1 MTDLN
6 TYYPLIW
13 KLRTGDNND
22 PYVEKTDRCKV
33 INGKMVLHEIPSFSY
48 KIDIDGMYEISKDE
62 FEESNGVLAENK
74 YYVDYQG
81 SFIYVNESNNGKYFN
96 VRYLG
101 TGIAQI
107 PAERIWVHADNPY
120 AVDNLQDYIDKCG
133 EFVASC
139 KEELESF
146 QTNLEH
152 YYNDYVKK
160 INESHNAYMIKL
172 DSIYKQYQ
180 ENINIL
186 YDNFIEKINKK
197 VIEFNS
203 YINEYIIKAN
213 EKIDEID
220 KQIKL
225 SEKTLAEVLS
235 SLAECLTATKN
246 CIEQTDIAKRLN
258 GESQDLINKMKEEIQ
273 NCKDFLTIGKNEL
286 DKLKKDRLST
296 VITWKYPVDTFIE
309 ILNTYP
315 NPQIGD
321 TVQTR
326 ADGKAYRWDGSNWCF
341 VLEFTANT
349 NLVTN
354 TEDGI
359 MRSEDYVKL
368 QTVEVG
374 AEKNLEG
381 EELKYSLPDYMKE
394 RTIIMY
400 LGDKPK
406 IGEGIIETQF
416 PFKGRI
422 LELKASAKLAGDD
435 VTELFAE
442 KISESDYEK
451 NLDKWVQI
459 NDSNT
464 PLMFKPLKKVTE
476 KGVAI
481 INKDVNVNDYFRI
494 KLTKLSTNIKNIT
507 VYIKIVI

>member
-13 KLRTGDNND
+13 RLRTGDNSD

-33 INGKMVLHEIPSFSY
+33 INGRVVLHEIPSFSY
-48 KIDIDGMYEISKDE
+48 KIDIDNMYEISKDE
-62 FEESNGVLAENK
+62 FEENNRILAENK

-81 SFIYVNESNNGKYFN
+81 SFIYFNEINNGKFLD
-96 VRYLG
+96 VKYLG

-133 EFVASC
+133 EFVDSC
-139 KEELESF
+139 KEELEKF
-146 QTNLEH
+146 QSNLEN
-152 YYNDYVKK
+152 YYNDYISKMNNSYNSYVTKT
-160 INESHNAYMIKL
+160 
-172 DSIYKQYQ
+172 DSVYKQYQ

-186 YDNFIEKINKK
+186 YDKFIEKINLK
-197 VIEFNS
+197 VIDFTN
-203 YINEYIIKAN
+203 YINEYIARA
-213 EKIDEID
+213 ELKIDEID

-225 SEKTLAEVLS
+225 SEKTLAEALS
-235 SLAECLTATKN
+235 ALAKCLTATEN
-246 CIEQTDIAKRLN
+246 CIEQTEIAERLNKESYDLIAKLK
-258 GESQDLINKMKEEIQ
+258 IEIQ
-273 NCKDFLTIGKNEL
+273 SCKDFLTEGKNEL
-286 DKLKKDRLST
+286 EKLKKDRLTT
-296 VITWKYPVDTFIE
+296 VIKWKYPVETYID
-309 ILNTYP
+309 ILNTYQHP
-315 NPQIGD
+315 EIGD

-326 ADGKAYRWDGSNWCF
+326 SDGKAYRWDGANWCF
-341 VLEFTANT
+341 ILEFTANT
-349 NLVTN
+349 DLVTE
-354 TEDGI
+354 TENGI

-368 QTVEVG
+368 KTVQAG

-394 RTIIMY
+394 RTIVMY

-422 LELKASAKLAGDD
+422 LEIKASAKLAGDD
-435 VTELFAE
+435 TSELFIE
-442 KISESDYEK
+442 KISEKDYEE
-451 NLDKWVQI
+451 NLDKWTQI

-464 PLMFKPLKKVTE
+464 PLIFKPLKKVTE
-476 KGVAI
+476 KNVVI
-481 INKDVNVNDYFRI
+481 INKDVNVNDYFRV